1 MADGL
6 QQRDSMDYSPKKLV
20 RKIESCVF
28 RNALNEE
35 ERAQKTLYLLR
46 TRDYQIAFLE
56 KRVAEL
62 EAAAAELHEI
72 AIQQSLK
79 STSMKIHSKT
89 STDVC
94 KSEKSCKTEND
105 DETDDKSDPYMS
117 SNDTLPKDNSN
128 ENYHVDNRVSV
139 PCLKLSK
146 SSMSNSEKEI
156 FSTAIDFDIEKMKY
170 LPLDTSFSFS
180 NDDSEK
186 TIEADEK
193 SVNCSSETVTKV
205 VNNPRT
211 TVDNREMIEGDSE
224 KKSVIICENKS
235 DRRSSSTTSVEK
247 NKEKV
252 AADNDRKKCINLPKG
267 SSSVPWI
274 RAKQCYR
281 KKLRGF
287 ELKAG
292 RRFKELSG
300 ADGHV
305 NFPAFG

>member
-1 MADGL
+1 M
-6 QQRDSMDYSPKKLV
+6 STS
-20 RKIESCVF
+20 I
-28 RNALNEE
+28 NALNEE

-72 AIQQSLK
+72 AIQQSLMK
-79 STSMKIHSKT
+79 SSSMKIHSKT

-105 DETDDKSDPYMS
+105 DETDEKTDPYMS
-117 SNDTLPKDNSN
+117 SNDTLPKDNSS
-128 ENYHVDNRVSV
+128 ENIHIPVDNRVTV
-139 PCLKLSK
+139 PRLKLSK
-146 SSMSNSEKEI
+146 SSTSNSEREI
-156 FSTAIDFDIEKMKY
+156 FSTAIDFDVEKMKY
-170 LPLDTSFSFS
+170 LPLDTSFS

-186 TIEADEK
+186 TIEADENN
-193 SVNCSSETVTKV
+193 VNCSNETITKV
-205 VNNPRT
+205 VNNRRT
-211 TVDNREMIEGDSE
+211 TMDNREMIEGDSE

-235 DRRSSSTTSVEK
+235 DRRSSSTTSMEK

-252 AADNDRKKCINLPKG
+252 AADSDRKKCINLPKG

-281 KKLRGF
+281 KKLRGL

-292 RRFKELSG
+292 RRFKELS
-300 ADGHV
+300 ATDGHV

>member
-6 QQRDSMDYSPKKLV
+6 QQRDSTDYSPKKLA
-20 RKIESCVF
+20 RKIESCIF

-72 AIQQSLK
+72 AIRQSLK
-79 STSMKIHSKT
+79 SSSMKIDSKT

-94 KSEKSCKTEND
+94 KSEKSCKTDND

-128 ENYHVDNRVSV
+128 ENDHVDNRVSV

-146 SSMSNSEKEI
+146 SSTSNSEKEI
-156 FSTAIDFDIEKMKY
+156 FSTAIDFDTEKMKY
-170 LPLDTSFSFS
+170 LPLDTSFSLS

-186 TIEADEK
+186 TIEANEK
-193 SVNCSSETVTKV
+193 SVNCSNETVMKL
-205 VNNPRT
+205 VNNPKKT
-211 TVDNREMIEGDSE
+211 EDSREMIEGDSE
-224 KKSVIICENKS
+224 KKTVIICENKS
-235 DRRSSSTTSVEK
+235 DRRSSSTTSVGK
-247 NKEKV
+247 NKDKV

-281 KKLRGF
+281 KKLRGL

-292 RRFKELSG
+292 RRFKELSV